1 MIRSGSNRSVAD
13 VASEL
18 RAKYPDTPFLALG
31 QSVFWDE
38 PMKAVLRQVLDRNGL
53 GGKIVVGVH
62 DTDYFAKSPVGLPGP
77 GRFVAMAHNDGT
89 TKSLWSAAGEVSTLF
104 GSETFPSRHEF
115 VRSGVPIHR
124 LAASSTQGV
133 QAFIDTVTE
142 AWGWRGLVYTGSSDR
157 IVHALKLSEVGD
169 GMIDILSWGFEEAVR
184 QIVPGCCQNEARNTA
199 DTLLGYC
206 REYSANHPDQTLSDL
221 FQFVLPRIYS
231 LLLGYSPDNL
241 EVTCTAHLL
250 RLTPET
256 AHLPRFHFVD
266 LFLRPETHQIAVDAY
281 NRVVAGSEIYTL
293 DRFGAGA
300 LPFDCFIPGRGR
312 GTLRITKRVLFVET
326 RNPVTIPLESPI
338 ENIHQLAAA
347 LTSHH
352 GNHVTLVGKA
362 VSLVS
367 MLAREFIFVFN
378 EEGSM
383 YVSRTREM
391 NDILAAAGA
400 DIAMHP
406 ILRLKYH
413 TWDSLTVARST
424 LRPTAHLASTFG
436 RSTLLAAEFG
446 AQWQNVVE
454 EQRALIDQLSRLRK
468 PLELMGFLQER
479 DAAGHWEELTERYVA
494 ARAQLA
500 ALRSQALSVQQ
511 ALQSDYGRLR
521 LLKSRSQAAQ
531 RDSGIHF
538 RSVSEWTPPELARR
552 AAYKGEIE
560 AVRKHQKLLC
570 KDIERMRQQREE
582 LERGEKALAARAVL
596 RDIERQAEM
605 ARLELV
611 RNACLTIDGLT
622 HTNHRP
628 SAWWMPVVDT
638 SGAWFQ
644 KIAETA
650 VAYTQ
655 PLAT

>member
-1 MIRSGSNRSVAD
+1 MIRSGSNRSVAT
-13 VASEL
+13 VAAEL
-18 RAKYPDTPFLALG
+18 RAAFPNTPFLALG
-31 QSVFWDE
+31 QTVFWDE

-53 GGKIVVGVH
+53 GGKMVVGVH
-62 DTDYFAKSPVGLPGP
+62 DTDYFAKSPVRLPGP
-77 GRFVAMAHNDGT
+77 GRFVPMAHNDGT
-89 TKSLWSAAGEVSTLF
+89 TKSLWSAAGELSTLF
-104 GSETFPSRHEF
+104 GSETFPSRHEY
-115 VRSGVPIHR
+115 VRYGVPIHR
-124 LAASSTQGV
+124 LASGSNMGE
-133 QAFIDTVTE
+133 QAFVDSVTE

-157 IVHALKLSEVGD
+157 IVHALKLSDVSQ
-169 GMIDILSWGFEEAVR
+169 GMLEMLGWGFDEAVR

-199 DTLLGYC
+199 DILLGYC
-206 REYSANHPDQTLSDL
+206 RDFCAEHPDQTLSDL
-221 FQFVLPRIYS
+221 FQFILPRIYS

-256 AHLPRFHFVD
+256 AHLPRFQFVD
-266 LFLRPETHQIAVDAY
+266 LFLRPETHAVAVDAY
-281 NRVVAGSEIYTL
+281 NRVVEGSEIYTL

-300 LPFDCFIPGRGR
+300 LPFDCFVPGKGR
-312 GTLRITKRVLFVET
+312 GTLRLTKRVLFIET
-326 RNPVTIPLESPI
+326 RNPIAIPLDSPI
-338 ENIHQLAAA
+338 TSIHELAAV
-347 LTSHH
+347 LTSRL

-383 YVSRTREM
+383 YVSRTRQM

-406 ILRLKYH
+406 ILRIQYH
-413 TWDSLTVARST
+413 TWDALSVARST

-436 RSTLLAAEFG
+436 RVTIPAAEFG
-446 AQWQNVVE
+446 GQWTNVIE
-454 EQRALIDQLSRLRK
+454 EQKALCDQLSRLRK

-479 DAAGHWEELTERYVA
+479 DPAGVWDELSAKYIE
-494 ARAQLA
+494 ARKQLTNLRGE
-500 ALRSQALSVQQ
+500 ALAVQQ
-511 ALQSDYGRLR
+511 ALQADYGKLR

-538 RSVSEWTPPELARR
+538 RSVSEWTPAEVARR
-552 AAYKGEIE
+552 AAFHGEIE
-560 AVRKHQKLLC
+560 AVRKHQKIVC
-570 KDIERMRQQREE
+570 QDIERMRQRREE
-582 LERGEKALAARAVL
+582 LERGESAAAARAVL
-596 RDIERQAEM
+596 RNIELQAEM

-628 SAWWMPVVDT
+628 SAWWLPVVDK